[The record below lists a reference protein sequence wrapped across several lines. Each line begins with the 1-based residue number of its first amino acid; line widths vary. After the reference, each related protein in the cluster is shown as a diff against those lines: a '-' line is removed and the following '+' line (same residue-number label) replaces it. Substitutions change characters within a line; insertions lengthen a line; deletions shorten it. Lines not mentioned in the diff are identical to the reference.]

1 MALSE
6 LVADVQARANVHD
19 SAYETE
25 IDDVIAR
32 LLPVVSYAIRPEA
45 LASSE
50 SGLAATL
57 DDGAADIVAGA
68 FLAQH
73 YRRPELLVSVMV
85 GDLQLFPRRFDDPVD
100 PSGLVMQGWDKL
112 KPWLRPDASS
122 PVLAASGKGIPA

>member
-1 MALSE
+1 M

-45 LASSE
+45 LASGD
-50 SGLAATL
+50 SGLEATL
-57 DDGAADIVAGA
+57 DDGAADIIAGA

-73 YRRPELLVSVMV
+73 YRRPELLISLMV
-85 GDLQLFPRRFDDPVD
+85 GDVQLFPRRFDDPVD
-100 PSGLVMQGWDKL
+100 PSGLAMQGWSKL
-112 KPWLRPDASS
+112 KAWLKPDASS
-122 PVLAASGKGIPA
+122 PVLAAPGKGIPA